1 MRKTLKKSVL
11 AGIIYV
17 NDKDGRQDSNM
28 IEFTKWQGCGNDFVL
43 FDCRQED
50 AIDFSALARKVC
62 DRHYG
67 VGADGILV
75 VLPSNCAD
83 FRMRIFNTDGSEAE
97 MCGNGI
103 RCFARYLYDSGLT
116 DKTQFTV
123 ETGAGVL
130 VPEIMLADGQVA
142 GVKVDMGEPHLLG
155 EEIPVAGYD
164 GQRVINKPLA
174 VAGQTY
180 QMTAVSMG
188 NPHCVIFVDD
198 AEKFPIYELGQQF
211 ETHPSFPKKTNTEFV
226 QVKDRQHV
234 RMRVWERGAAVTLAC
249 GTGSCATVVAGILN
263 DKLDRKVEVELDGG
277 CLTVEWAENNHV
289 FMTGPA
295 ELVFSG
301 KLTDCEAR

>member
-1 MRKTLKKSVL
+1 MK
-11 AGIIYV
+11 
-17 NDKDGRQDSNM
+17 
-28 IEFTKWQGCGNDFVL
+28 EFTKWQGCGNDFVL
-43 FDCRQED
+43 FDCRQD
-50 AIDFSALARKVC
+50 VPADYAKLAQQVC

-75 VLPSNCAD
+75 VLPSDCAD

-103 RCFARYLYDSGLT
+103 RCFARYIYDFGLT
-116 DKTQFTV
+116 DKTCFTV

-130 VPEIMLADGQVA
+130 VPEIILENGQVT

-155 EEIPVAGYD
+155 EEIPVTGFD
-164 GQRVINKPLA
+164 GQRVIDEPLT
-174 VAGQTY
+174 VDGKTY
-180 QMTAVSMG
+180 RMTAVSMG

-198 AEKFPIYELGQQF
+198 AETFPIYELGRQF
-211 ETHPSFPKKTNTEFV
+211 ESHALFPKKTNTEFV
-226 QVKDRQHV
+226 EIKDRRHV

-263 DKLDRKVEVELDGG
+263 DKLDREAEVQLDGG
-277 CLTVEWAENNHV
+277 RLIVKWAENNHV

-301 KLTDCEAR
+301 KLTDCEVR

>member
-1 MRKTLKKSVL
+1 MK
-11 AGIIYV
+11 
-17 NDKDGRQDSNM
+17 
-28 IEFTKWQGCGNDFVL
+28 EFTKWQGCGNDFVL
-43 FDCRQED
+43 FDCRQD
-50 AIDFSALARKVC
+50 VPADYAKLAQQVC

-75 VLPSNCAD
+75 VLPSDCAD

-103 RCFARYLYDSGLT
+103 RCFARYIYDFGLT
-116 DKTQFTV
+116 DKTCFTV

-130 VPEIMLADGQVA
+130 VPEIILENGQVT

-155 EEIPVAGYD
+155 EEIPVTGFD
-164 GQRVINKPLA
+164 GQRVIDEPLT
-174 VAGQTY
+174 VDGKTY
-180 QMTAVSMG
+180 RMTAVSMG

-198 AEKFPIYELGQQF
+198 AENFPIYELGRQF
-211 ETHPSFPKKTNTEFV
+211 ESHVLFPKKTNTEFV
-226 QVKDRQHV
+226 EVKDRRHV

-263 DKLDRKVEVELDGG
+263 DKLDREAEVQLDGG
-277 CLTVEWAENNHV
+277 RLIVKWAENNHV

-301 KLTDCEAR
+301 KLTDCEVR

>member
-1 MRKTLKKSVL
+1 MQYMK
-11 AGIIYV
+11 
-17 NDKDGRQDSNM
+17 
-28 IEFTKWQGCGNDFVL
+28 EFTKWQGCGNDFVL
-43 FDCRQED
+43 FDCRQD
-50 AIDFSALARKVC
+50 VPADYAKLAQQVC

-75 VLPSNCAD
+75 VLPSDCAD

-103 RCFARYLYDSGLT
+103 RCFARYIYDFGLT
-116 DKTQFTV
+116 DKTCFTV

-130 VPEIMLADGQVA
+130 VPEIILENGQVT

-155 EEIPVAGYD
+155 EEIPVTGFD
-164 GQRVINKPLA
+164 GQRVIDEPLT
-174 VAGQTY
+174 VDGKTY
-180 QMTAVSMG
+180 RMTAVSMG

-198 AEKFPIYELGQQF
+198 AENFPIYELGRQF
-211 ETHPSFPKKTNTEFV
+211 ESHALFPKKTNTEFV
-226 QVKDRQHV
+226 EVKDRRHV

-263 DKLDRKVEVELDGG
+263 DKLDSEAEVQLDGG
-277 CLTVEWAENNHV
+277 RLIVKWAENNHV

-301 KLTDCEAR
+301 KLTDCEVR

>member
-1 MRKTLKKSVL
+1 MK
-11 AGIIYV
+11 
-17 NDKDGRQDSNM
+17 
-28 IEFTKWQGCGNDFVL
+28 EFTKWQGCGNDFVL
-43 FDCRQED
+43 FDCRQEAPAD
-50 AIDFSALARKVC
+50 YAKLAQQVC

-75 VLPSNCAD
+75 VLPSDCAD

-103 RCFARYLYDSGLT
+103 RCFARYIYDFGLT
-116 DKTQFTV
+116 DKTCFTV

-130 VPEIMLADGQVA
+130 VPEIILENGQVT

-155 EEIPVAGYD
+155 EEIPVTGFD
-164 GQRVINKPLA
+164 GQRVIDEPLT
-174 VAGQTY
+174 VDGKTY
-180 QMTAVSMG
+180 RMTAVSMG

-198 AEKFPIYELGQQF
+198 AENFPIYELGRQF
-211 ETHPSFPKKTNTEFV
+211 ESHALFPKKTNTEFV
-226 QVKDRQHV
+226 EVKDRRHV

-263 DKLDRKVEVELDGG
+263 DKLDREAEVQLDGG
-277 CLTVEWAENNHV
+277 RLIVKWAENNHV

-301 KLTDCEAR
+301 KLTDCEVR

>member
-1 MRKTLKKSVL
+1 MQYMK
-11 AGIIYV
+11 
-17 NDKDGRQDSNM
+17 
-28 IEFTKWQGCGNDFVL
+28 EFTKWQGCGNDFVL
-43 FDCRQED
+43 FDCRQEAPAD
-50 AIDFSALARKVC
+50 YAKLAQQVC

-75 VLPSNCAD
+75 VLPSDCAD

-103 RCFARYLYDSGLT
+103 RCFARYIYDFGLT
-116 DKTQFTV
+116 DKTCFTV

-130 VPEIMLADGQVA
+130 VPEIILENGQVT

-155 EEIPVAGYD
+155 EEIPVTGFD
-164 GQRVINKPLA
+164 GQRVIDEPLT
-174 VAGQTY
+174 VDGKTY
-180 QMTAVSMG
+180 RMTAVSMG

-198 AEKFPIYELGQQF
+198 AENFPIYELGRQF
-211 ETHPSFPKKTNTEFV
+211 ESHALFPKKTNTEFV
-226 QVKDRQHV
+226 EVKDRRHV

-263 DKLDRKVEVELDGG
+263 DKLDREAEVQLDGG
-277 CLTVEWAENNHV
+277 RLIVKWAENNHV

-301 KLTDCEAR
+301 KLTDCEVR

>member
-1 MRKTLKKSVL
+1 MQYMK
-11 AGIIYV
+11 
-17 NDKDGRQDSNM
+17 
-28 IEFTKWQGCGNDFVL
+28 EFTKWQGCGNDFVL
-43 FDCRQED
+43 FDCRQD
-50 AIDFSALARKVC
+50 VPADYAKLAQQVC

-75 VLPSNCAD
+75 VLPSDCAD

-103 RCFARYLYDSGLT
+103 RCFARYIYDFGLT
-116 DKTQFTV
+116 DKTCFTV

-130 VPEIMLADGQVA
+130 VPEIILENGQVT

-155 EEIPVAGYD
+155 EEIPVTGFD
-164 GQRVINKPLA
+164 GQRVIDEPLT
-174 VAGQTY
+174 VDGKTY
-180 QMTAVSMG
+180 RMTAVSMG

-198 AEKFPIYELGQQF
+198 AENFPIYELGRQF
-211 ETHPSFPKKTNTEFV
+211 ESHVLFPKKTNTEFV
-226 QVKDRQHV
+226 EVKDRRHV

-263 DKLDRKVEVELDGG
+263 DKLDREAEVQLDGG
-277 CLTVEWAENNHV
+277 RLIVKWAENNHV

-301 KLTDCEAR
+301 KLTDCEVR